1 MKTPRGVREGTEIEI
16 ETVRGRDTAR
26 GGLIAA
32 RGKGKGSIVIVIVIA
47 GIGEIETDTIE
58 IERGG
63 GTTMTRPRRRGK
75 RGDERGVRGRRS
87 EKLLGR
93 ATVVS
98 TAIKPGEMIGT
109 RTEKES
115 ESDDT
120 VIVIAKETGQGRVT
134 DRIEVVRGMR
144 KLGAYGK

>member
-1 MKTPRGVREGTEIEI
+1 MKTPRGVREATEIEI
-16 ETVRGRDTAR
+16 ETGRGRDTAR
-26 GGLIAA
+26 GGPTAA
-32 RGKGKGSIVIVIVIA
+32 RGKGSIEIVIVIA

-109 RTEKES
+109 RIEKES

-120 VIVIAKETGQGRVT
+120 VIVIARETGQGRVT
-134 DRIEVVRGMR
+134 DRIGAVRGMR
-144 KLGAYGK
+144 KLGVYGK